1 MATSKP
7 HVLIIP
13 YPAQGHV
20 IPIMELAQCLVKHGI
35 KVTFITT
42 EATHKLVT
50 SNGLDQDGLGDLMQM
65 VSIPDGLEPWEDRN
79 DVCKLTRSILQTMPG
94 KLEQLIMMI
103 NKEESNKITCVIA
116 DGCMGW
122 AVGVVKKMGIRSAA
136 FWSASVA
143 TLASIF
149 CFQKLIDDRII
160 NENGI
165 PLNGQMIQLSETL
178 PPMKPENLGWTS
190 FEDVATIEV
199 IFKLLIGAEEAYR
212 MTEWFLCN
220 STTELEPEAFSL
232 YPDLLPIGP
241 LLASN
246 RLAYQAGH
254 FWKEDP
260 SCLTWLDQKPERS
273 VIYIAFGSFTI
284 FNQTQFK
291 ELALGLE
298 LSNQPFL
305 WVVRPG
311 LTNESTTA
319 AFLDGFMDR
328 MGSRGR
334 IVSWAPQQKV
344 LAHPSV
350 ACFMSH
356 CGWNST
362 LEGVTN
368 GLPFLCWPYFTDQF
382 YNETYICDVWKAGL
396 GFKKDENGIITR
408 GEIKDKVEQLLGD
421 KTFRDKAVVIKEKV
435 TSSVREGGCSHHNL
449 SSFIKWIHEED
460 QGSVG

>member
-1 MATSKP
+1 
-7 HVLIIP
+7 
-13 YPAQGHV
+13 
-20 IPIMELAQCLVKHGI
+20 
-35 KVTFITT
+35 
-42 EATHKLVT
+42 
-50 SNGLDQDGLGDLMQM
+50 
-65 VSIPDGLEPWEDRN
+65 
-79 DVCKLTRSILQTMPG
+79 
-94 KLEQLIMMI
+94 
-103 NKEESNKITCVIA
+103 
-116 DGCMGW
+116 
-122 AVGVVKKMGIRSAA
+122 
-136 FWSASVA
+136 
-143 TLASIF
+143 
-149 CFQKLIDDRII
+149 
-160 NENGI
+160 
-165 PLNGQMIQLSETL
+165 MIQLSETL

-260 SCLTWLDQKPERS
+260 SCLAWLDQKPERS

-319 AFLDGFMDR
+319 AFLEGFMDQI
-328 MGSRGR
+328 GSRGR

-421 KTFRDKAVVIKEKV
+421 KTFRDKALVIKEKV
-435 TSSVREGGCSHHNL
+435 TSSVREGGCSHRNL

-460 QGSVG
+460 QGYVG

>member
-1 MATSKP
+1 
-7 HVLIIP
+7 
-13 YPAQGHV
+13 
-20 IPIMELAQCLVKHGI
+20 
-35 KVTFITT
+35 
-42 EATHKLVT
+42 
-50 SNGLDQDGLGDLMQM
+50 
-65 VSIPDGLEPWEDRN
+65 
-79 DVCKLTRSILQTMPG
+79 
-94 KLEQLIMMI
+94 
-103 NKEESNKITCVIA
+103 
-116 DGCMGW
+116 
-122 AVGVVKKMGIRSAA
+122 
-136 FWSASVA
+136 
-143 TLASIF
+143 
-149 CFQKLIDDRII
+149 
-160 NENGI
+160 
-165 PLNGQMIQLSETL
+165 MIQLSETL

-246 RLAYQAGH
+246 RLANQAGH

-260 SCLTWLDQKPERS
+260 SCLAWLDQKPERS

-328 MGSRGR
+328 IGSRGR

-408 GEIKDKVEQLLGD
+408 GEVKDKVEQLLGD